1 MLQNPYYKGDVVY
14 GGVRYD
20 GAHEPL
26 VAPEVWYQVQSV
38 FKAHNSSGD
47 RTQKHDHYLKGTV
60 HCRECGSRLMI
71 SKAKARNGTIYPYF
85 VFLGR
90 HQKRND
96 CTQAAILVGDVE
108 DLIVDY
114 YERIQLSSVT
124 NDALRGRCTTNSIDS
139 PRRPLP
145 KRPTSPNVVP
155 RSLTNKTGSSRPV
168 LRTRCHW
175 RSSQSFKTSSV
186 LNSTP

>member
-14 GGVRYD
+14 RGVRYD

-38 FKAHNSSGD
+38 LKAHNSSGD
-47 RTQKHDHYLKGTV
+47 RTQTHDHYLKGTV
-60 HCRECGSRLMI
+60 HCRGCGSRLML

-85 VFLGR
+85 VCLGR

-96 CTQAAILVGDVE
+96 CTQAGILVGDVE

-114 YERIQLSSVT
+114 YERIKIT
-124 NDALRGRCTTNSIDS
+124 PATRDALRGMLHHELDR
-139 PRRPLP
+139 L
-145 KRPTSPNVVP
+145 TSAA
-155 RSLTNKTGSSRPV
+155 
-168 LRTRCHW
+168 
-175 RSSQSFKTSSV
+175 
-186 LNSTP
+186 ST